1 MALILPAVV
10 IVTIDSASPRGAQ
23 SQTFRSGVDMV
34 ALTVT
39 VTDPNGK
46 YVTGLTDKDFTIFE
60 DGVEQPLTFFASDV
74 VPLDVALLVDT
85 SSSMQAD
92 LPLVQAAA
100 SGLVR
105 RLRDCDRGAVVEIKG
120 AASIPRPLTSDRSL
134 IERTIASLSTS
145 GTTALY
151 DALYIALKEFEHER
165 RTAAE
170 VRRQVVVL
178 LSDGL
183 DTHSHIGFDDV
194 LDFARHT
201 GVSTYAIALRGD
213 AARLRR
219 VDQDDDTLR
228 AEYTKGAVARESG
241 GRTFFPKSAKELRSI
256 YDRIATELENQYE
269 LGYSPAR
276 PGGDGS
282 FRRVDVRLP
291 AGMNASA
298 RTRTGYSSSSSEVRP
313 KAGP

>member
-1 MALILPAVV
+1 
-10 IVTIDSASPRGAQ
+10 
-23 SQTFRSGVDMV
+23 MV

-46 YVTGLTDKDFTIFE
+46 YVIGLTDKDFTVFE
-60 DGVEQPLTFFASDV
+60 DGVEQPLTFFASDA

-92 LPLVQAAA
+92 LPMVQAAA

-120 AASIPRPLTSDRSL
+120 AASIPRPLTSDRAL

-194 LDFARHT
+194 LDLARHT

-228 AEYTKGAVARESG
+228 AEYTMGAVARESG
-241 GRTFFPKSAKELRSI
+241 GRTFFPKSAKELAAI

-276 PGGDGS
+276 PGDGS
-282 FRRVDVRLP
+282 FRRVAVRLP

-298 RTRTGYSSSSSEVRP
+298 RTRTGYSSSSPEVRP
-313 KAGP
+313 KTGT